1 MDKKE
6 FNKLIGKVKKFDKF
20 KLNTQV
26 DLFIDLTKLKFN
38 AKDDHELIKDA
49 LELVNAK
56 LVRIFEKNGT
66 QSVKQKG
73 RLVYLHNQIWAGR
86 QDDVDIVDAI
96 AGLKKARL
104 GKRYIKE
111 SVDMDKLHTLFR
123 GLADEAPDGKPEI
136 PENLKDFFKATEK
149 FSIRSKKA

>member
-6 FNKLIGKVKKFDKF
+6 FNKLVGKVKRFHKF

-26 DLFIDLTKLKFN
+26 DLFIDLTKLKFT
-38 AKDDHELIKDA
+38 AREEHETIKDA
-49 LELVNAK
+49 LELINAW

-86 QDDVDIVDAI
+86 QDDVEIVDAI

-104 GKRYIKE
+104 GKKYIKE

-123 GLADEAPDGKPEI
+123 GLADEAPDGKPKI